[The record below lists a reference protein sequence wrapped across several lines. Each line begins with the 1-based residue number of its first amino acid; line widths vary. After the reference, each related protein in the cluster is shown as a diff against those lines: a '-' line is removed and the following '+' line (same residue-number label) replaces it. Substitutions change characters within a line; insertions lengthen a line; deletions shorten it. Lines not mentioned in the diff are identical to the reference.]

1 MGESG
6 MDRLPEGCV
15 AHAIALTSPRDACR
29 FSAVSSAFRSAA
41 AYDTVWDRFL
51 PSDYRS
57 ILSRA
62 VRPVVCSSKR
72 DLFFRLCDSLLIDA
86 GKMSFWLERSSG
98 AKCYMLSARSLSITW
113 GDTPQYW
120 RWVPLSDS
128 RFSEAAELVNVCWLE
143 IRGKIQ
149 SRMLSGRRT
158 YAAYIIFKLAD
169 WSRGLGHP
177 PQEASVTVGVQQSS
191 THVVRL
197 QPNDSPSRVRA
208 RRNRIRFGPLVR
220 WGAMM
225 LEMAADQEAS
235 AAAAE
240 EVGDARDD
248 GWLEAELGEFYN
260 EEGEDGE
267 VEMSLMEV
275 KGGHWKKG
283 LIIQGIEIRPKA

>member
-15 AHAIALTSPRDACR
+15 AHAIALTSPRDVCR

-62 VRPVVCSSKR
+62 IRPVVCSSKR

-120 RWVPLSDS
+120 RWVPLSDC

-158 YAAYIIFKLAD
+158 YAAYLIFRLAD

-177 PQEASVTVGVQQSS
+177 PQEASVTMGVQHSS

-225 LEMAADQEAS
+225 LEIAADQEA
-235 AAAAE
+235 AA

-248 GWLEAELGEFYN
+248 GWMEAELGEFYID
-260 EEGEDGE
+260 EGEDGE

-275 KGGHWKKG
+275 RGGHWKKG

>member
-1 MGESG
+1 M
-6 MDRLPEGCV
+6 
-15 AHAIALTSPRDACR
+15 
-29 FSAVSSAFRSAA
+29 
-41 AYDTVWDRFL
+41 
-51 PSDYRS
+51 
-57 ILSRA
+57 RA
-62 VRPVVCSSKR
+62 
-72 DLFFRLCDSLLIDA
+72 
-86 GKMSFWLERSSG
+86 
-98 AKCYMLSARSLSITW
+98 
-113 GDTPQYW
+113 
-120 RWVPLSDS
+120 

-158 YAAYIIFKLAD
+158 YAAYLIFKLAD

-177 PQEASVTVGVQQSS
+177 PQEASVTVGVEHSS

-197 QPNDSPSRVRA
+197 QPSDSPSRVRA

-225 LEMAADQEAS
+225 LEIAADQEAS
-235 AAAAE
+235 AAAAA

-248 GWLEAELGEFYN
+248 GWMEAELGEFYN

-283 LIIQGIEIRPKA
+283 LIIQGIEIRPKAY

>member
-15 AHAIALTSPRDACR
+15 AHAIALTSPRDVCR

-120 RWVPLSDS
+120 RWVPLSDC

-158 YAAYIIFKLAD
+158 YAAYLIFRLAD

-177 PQEASVTVGVQQSS
+177 PQEASVTMGVQHSS

-197 QPNDSPSRVRA
+197 QPNDSSSRVRA
-208 RRNRIRFGPLVR
+208 RRNRIRFGPLLR

-225 LEMAADQEAS
+225 LEIAADQEA
-235 AAAAE
+235 AA

-248 GWLEAELGEFYN
+248 GWMEAELGEFYID
-260 EEGEDGE
+260 EGEDGE

-275 KGGHWKKG
+275 RGGHWKKG

>member
-1 MGESG
+1 

-29 FSAVSSAFRSAA
+29 FSAVSSCFRSAA

-86 GKMSFWLERSSG
+86 GKMCASLFSPTLLLLLLLHVSFLVR
-98 AKCYMLSARSLSITW
+98 A
-113 GDTPQYW
+113 
-120 RWVPLSDS
+120 

-158 YAAYIIFKLAD
+158 YAAYLIFKLAD

-177 PQEASVTVGVQQSS
+177 PQEASVTVGVEHSS

-197 QPNDSPSRVRA
+197 QPSDSPSRVRA

-225 LEMAADQEAS
+225 LEIAADQEAS
-235 AAAAE
+235 AAAAA

-248 GWLEAELGEFYN
+248 GWMEAELGEFYN

-283 LIIQGIEIRPKA
+283 LIIQGIEIRPKAY

>member
-15 AHAIALTSPRDACR
+15 AHAIALTSPRDVCR
-29 FSAVSSAFRSAA
+29 FSAVSAAFRSAA

-120 RWVPLSDS
+120 RWVPLSDC

-158 YAAYIIFKLAD
+158 YAAYLIFRLAD

-177 PQEASVTVGVQQSS
+177 PQEASVTMGVQHSS

-225 LEMAADQEAS
+225 LEIAADQE
-235 AAAAE
+235 AAAE

-248 GWLEAELGEFYN
+248 GWMEAELGEFYID
-260 EEGEDGE
+260 EGEDGE

-275 KGGHWKKG
+275 RGGHWKKG